1 MELTVIRPAQDA
13 GKEQRLDAVLGYALD
28 KIPSVC
34 SIQKAEEL
42 AEAARQGA
50 LRNRRILFAAALG
63 STGINLA
70 LYAILE
76 VLRTH
81 PDCLRGSVAGI
92 LMDAEGEF
100 YTKSLGR
107 EIAQTANEAGCWFV
121 GRPLTEGTGSLRNY
135 RVAASNH
142 GCSLYEAYLW
152 SAGDLVRRILSF
164 QKPAWKQPK
173 LLCLHS
179 CNPSTSNTLQLWAE
193 VKKHLFGRM
202 EIREISLRDG
212 AVTDCAG
219 CSYETCMYFSR
230 NSSCFYG
237 GPIVEEVYP
246 ALQDCNGLILLCPN
260 YNDAL
265 GANLTAFVN
274 RLTSLFRKKP
284 FADKYLFALIVSGY
298 SGGDI
303 LARQLIGGLNM
314 NKSFI
319 LPPGFA
325 LMETAD
331 RPGSIMKNP
340 DICQK
345 AGEFAAGIRSCM
357 QDMNYKNSK

>member
-1 MELTVIRPAQDA
+1 MELTVIRPEQEAEREKRLHEILRSALEGVPA
-13 GKEQRLDAVLGYALD
+13 GCRIE
-28 KIPSVC
+28 
-34 SIQKAEEL
+34 KAEEL
-42 AEAARQGA
+42 EEAVRQGA
-50 LRNRRILFAAALG
+50 LKNRRILFAAALG
-63 STGINLA
+63 RTGINLT
-70 LYAILE
+70 LYAMLE
-76 VLRTH
+76 ILRTH
-81 PDCLRGSVAGI
+81 PDCLEGSVAGI
-92 LMDAEGEF
+92 LVDGESE
-100 YTKSLGR
+100 YHTKSLGR

-142 GCSLYEAYLW
+142 GCGLYEAYLW
-152 SAGDLVRRILSF
+152 SARDLVRRILSF
-164 QKPAWKQPK
+164 QKPVWDRPK

-179 CNPSTSNTLQLWAE
+179 CNPATSNTLQLWTE
-193 VKKHLFGRM
+193 VKRHLSGQVK
-202 EIREISLRDG
+202 IREISLRDG
-212 AVTDCAG
+212 TVTDCAG
-219 CSYETCMYFSR
+219 CAYETCMYFSR

-246 ALQDCNGLILLCPN
+246 ALQECSGLILLCPN

-274 RLTSLFRKKP
+274 RLTALFRRKP

-319 LPPGFA
+319 LPGNFA

-331 RPGSIMKNP
+331 QPGSIMGIP
-340 DICQK
+340 DIRQK
-345 AGEFAAGIRSCM
+345 AGEFAANMLSVM
-357 QDMNYKNSK
+357 KEDNY

>member
-1 MELTVIRPAQDA
+1 MVIRPKQGEDRRLEKVLLSAL
-13 GKEQRLDAVLGYALD
+13 KEGAEVRM
-28 KIPSVC
+28 IRT
-34 SIQKAEEL
+34 AEEL
-42 AEAARQGA
+42 ETSIRHGA
-50 LRNRRILFAAALG
+50 VKGQRILFAAALG
-63 STGINLA
+63 KSGINLT
-70 LYAILE
+70 LYAMLE
-76 VLRTH
+76 VLRLH
-81 PDCLRGSVAGI
+81 PDCLKGSVAGI
-92 LMDAEGEF
+92 LVDAEGEF
-100 YTKSLGR
+100 HTKSIGR
-107 EIAQTANEAGCWFV
+107 EIARTANEAGCWFV

-152 SAGDLVRRILSF
+152 SARDLVRRILSF
-164 QKPAWKQPK
+164 QRPVYRHPK

-179 CNPSTSNTLQLWAE
+179 CNPSTSNTLQLWRE
-193 VKKHLFGRM
+193 VQKNLSGQM

-212 AVTDCAG
+212 TVTDCAG
-219 CSYETCMYFSR
+219 CSYEMCMYFSR

-246 ALQDCNGLILLCPN
+246 ALQECSGLILLCPN

-274 RLTSLFRKKP
+274 RLTALFRRKP

-319 LPPGFA
+319 LPGNFA
-325 LMETAD
+325 LMETANE
-331 RPGSIMKNP
+331 PGSVLKNP
-340 DICQK
+340 DIQQK
-345 AGEFAAGIRSCM
+345 AGAFAQNMLSCFL
-357 QDMNYKNSK
+357 KNDIL

>member
-1 MELTVIRPAQDA
+1 MELTVIRPDQGEDLRLEKVLCHAL
-13 GKEQRLDAVLGYALD
+13 KELSEIR
-28 KIPSVC
+28 I
-34 SIQKAEEL
+34 IRTAEEL
-42 AEAARQGA
+42 KTAVRHRA
-50 LRNRRILFAAALG
+50 LEGKRILFAAASG
-63 STGINLA
+63 KSGINLT
-70 LYAILE
+70 LYAMLE
-76 VLRTH
+76 VLRLH
-81 PDCLRGSVAGI
+81 PDCLKGSAAGI
-92 LMDAEGEF
+92 LVDGEGEF

-142 GCSLYEAYLW
+142 GCGLYEAYLW
-152 SAGDLVRRILSF
+152 SARDLVRRILSF
-164 QKPAWKQPK
+164 QRPVYRHPK

-179 CNPSTSNTLQLWAE
+179 CNPSTSNTLQLWRE
-193 VKKHLFGRM
+193 VRKNLSGQT
-202 EIREISLRDG
+202 EIQEISLRDG
-212 AVTDCAG
+212 TVTDCAG
-219 CSYETCMYFSR
+219 CSYEMCMYFSR

-246 ALQDCNGLILLCPN
+246 ALQECSALVLLCPN

-274 RLTSLFRKKP
+274 RLTALFRKKP

-319 LPPGFA
+319 LPGNFA
-325 LMETAD
+325 LMETANE
-331 RPGSIMKNP
+331 PGSVLKNP
-340 DICQK
+340 DIQQK
-345 AGEFAAGIRSCM
+345 AGAFARNMLSCFLEN
-357 QDMNYKNSK
+357 DIL